1 MIVKELLQFII
12 FGVPLH
18 LRNITPDHTNTIEVG
33 NVTRSQHGTT
43 SVVVLVLQF
52 TETKLHNL
60 EGVGEAVQKDVKEM
74 REYQWILEDIISKRL
89 ANTMGLCDE
98 MVLSYGN
105 QFQPQVTP
113 IKNVF

>member
-1 MIVKELLQFII
+1 MSRNESSLAELQEELSDQ
-12 FGVPLH
+12 
-18 LRNITPDHTNTIEVG
+18 RK
-33 NVTRSQHGTT
+33 
-43 SVVVLVLQF
+43 SV
-52 TETKLHNL
+52 ETKLHNL